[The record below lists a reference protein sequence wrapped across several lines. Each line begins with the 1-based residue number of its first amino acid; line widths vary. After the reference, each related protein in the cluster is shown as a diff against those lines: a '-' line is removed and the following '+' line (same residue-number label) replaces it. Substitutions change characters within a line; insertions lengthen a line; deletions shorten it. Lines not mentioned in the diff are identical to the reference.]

1 MVDNKSTRKRIFII
15 DGYAMLY
22 RAHFAMIR
30 NPLINSKGVHTSALF
45 GFTNQVLKLLRL
57 EKPDYLI
64 AAFDSSEKTF
74 RHKRYPEYK
83 ATREKMPEEMR
94 EQLPYL
100 WKLLEAMR
108 IPTLEEPGFEA
119 DDIIG
124 TLAIQAVENGLDAYI
139 VSGDKDFMQLIN
151 EHVFLYAPSG
161 RQADIKVYDREG
173 VIERWGVPPEKI
185 IDLLGLMG
193 DSSDNVPGVAGVGVK
208 TAVKLLNEYGTL
220 ESALDHA
227 NEVKNK
233 RAREGLQK
241 CREEA
246 FLSQELVTLK
256 TDMNIN
262 ADYKDMVTDGFDANA
277 MDEILRELEF
287 QALQKQ
293 LNTFHEEVPTHEK
306 RPEKN
311 YLSILNKVDLDTF
324 VKGVKKGKWLSFDL
338 ETTSVKPMLC
348 DIVGLSFST
357 QADSGV
363 YIPIQYKEKESNN
376 FGGEDLTSV
385 LEILKP
391 VFENKSIPKTG
402 QNVKFDALILKRHGV
417 EVKGIK
423 FDTLLA
429 AHLLK
434 PESRALKLDNL
445 SMDHLNYRMVP
456 IEDLIGKG
464 KNQITMAE
472 VELDKITFYAAEDA
486 DVALQLT
493 HIFEKELKKE
503 ELDRFF
509 NSVEMPLLPVLLAM
523 EFNGTFVN
531 GKMLET
537 MSAELGKKID
547 HLVNDIQN
555 EAGTEFNVN
564 STQQLASVLFDIKGL
579 PEIKKRSTAEN
590 VLHRLKNENLIPG
603 LILEY
608 RKLNKLKN
616 TYIDALPSLINHET
630 KRIHSTFSQTI
641 TSTGRLSSSNPNFQN
656 IPIRTEEGKEIRKA
670 FHSENEDWKIFS
682 ADYSQIELRIMAHL
696 SQDKALVDAFNKG
709 EDIHS
714 RTAADVFDVP
724 MDSVIPEMRRTAKI
738 VNFGL
743 IYGAGPYRMS
753 QELGIPQKE
762 AKTIIEAYFEKY
774 SVIKNYIQS
783 TVEKARELQ
792 YVETILGRR
801 RPVWDIDSSNH
812 LHREAA
818 KRMAINMPIQ
828 GTNAEMIKLAMIEI
842 QTKIDSKKM
851 ISKMI
856 LQVHDEL
863 VFEVYQEELQ
873 TLKPMVVNAME
884 KALPLSVPIVVDC
897 GHGKSWYEAH

>member
-324 VKGVKKGKWLSFDL
+324 VKGVKKANGFL
-338 ETTSVKPMLC
+338 
-348 DIVGLSFST
+348 
-357 QADSGV
+357 
-363 YIPIQYKEKESNN
+363 
-376 FGGEDLTSV
+376 
-385 LEILKP
+385 
-391 VFENKSIPKTG
+391 
-402 QNVKFDALILKRHGV
+402 LI
-417 EVKGIK
+417 
-423 FDTLLA
+423 
-429 AHLLK
+429 
-434 PESRALKLDNL
+434 
-445 SMDHLNYRMVP
+445 
-456 IEDLIGKG
+456 
-464 KNQITMAE
+464 
-472 VELDKITFYAAEDA
+472 
-486 DVALQLT
+486 
-493 HIFEKELKKE
+493 
-503 ELDRFF
+503 
-509 NSVEMPLLPVLLAM
+509 
-523 EFNGTFVN
+523 
-531 GKMLET
+531 
-537 MSAELGKKID
+537 
-547 HLVNDIQN
+547 
-555 EAGTEFNVN
+555 
-564 STQQLASVLFDIKGL
+564 
-579 PEIKKRSTAEN
+579 
-590 VLHRLKNENLIPG
+590 
-603 LILEY
+603 
-608 RKLNKLKN
+608 
-616 TYIDALPSLINHET
+616 
-630 KRIHSTFSQTI
+630 
-641 TSTGRLSSSNPNFQN
+641 
-656 IPIRTEEGKEIRKA
+656 
-670 FHSENEDWKIFS
+670 
-682 ADYSQIELRIMAHL
+682 
-696 SQDKALVDAFNKG
+696 
-709 EDIHS
+709 
-714 RTAADVFDVP
+714 
-724 MDSVIPEMRRTAKI
+724 
-738 VNFGL
+738 
-743 IYGAGPYRMS
+743 
-753 QELGIPQKE
+753 
-762 AKTIIEAYFEKY
+762 
-774 SVIKNYIQS
+774 
-783 TVEKARELQ
+783 
-792 YVETILGRR
+792 
-801 RPVWDIDSSNH
+801 
-812 LHREAA
+812 
-818 KRMAINMPIQ
+818 
-828 GTNAEMIKLAMIEI
+828 
-842 QTKIDSKKM
+842 
-851 ISKMI
+851 
-856 LQVHDEL
+856 
-863 VFEVYQEELQ
+863 
-873 TLKPMVVNAME
+873 
-884 KALPLSVPIVVDC
+884 
-897 GHGKSWYEAH
+897 

>member
-1 MVDNKSTRKRIFII
+1 MADNKSTRKSIFII

-306 RPEKN
+306 RSEKN

-670 FHSENEDWKIFS
+670 FHSENEDWEIFS

-774 SVIKNYIQS
+774 SGIKNYIQS

>member
-1 MVDNKSTRKRIFII
+1 MADNKSTRKRIFII

-94 EQLPYL
+94 GQLPYL

-124 TLAIQAVENGLDAYI
+124 TLAIRAVENGLDAYI
-139 VSGDKDFMQLIN
+139 VSGDKDFMQLVN
-151 EHVFLYAPSG
+151 EHIFLYAPSG
-161 RQADIKVYDREG
+161 RQAEIKVYDREG

-208 TAVKLLNEYGTL
+208 TAVRLLNEYGTL

-227 NEVKNK
+227 DEVKNK
-233 RAREGLQK
+233 RAREGLQN

-246 FLSQELVTLK
+246 VLSQELVTLK

-262 ADYKDMVTDGFDANA
+262 ADYKDMVIDGFNVNA
-277 MDEILRELEF
+277 MDEIFRELEF

-293 LNTFHEEVPTHEK
+293 LNTFHGEVPNHEK

-324 VKGVKKGKWLSFDL
+324 VKDIKKDKWLSFDL
-338 ETTSVKPMLC
+338 ETTSVEPMLC

-363 YIPIQYKEKESNN
+363 YIPIQYNEKESNN

-445 SMDHLNYRMVP
+445 SMDNLNYRMVP

-493 HIFEKELKKE
+493 HIFEKELKNE
-503 ELDRFF
+503 GLHQFF

-537 MSAELGKKID
+537 MSIELGKKID
-547 HLVNDIQN
+547 RLVNDIQN

-564 STQQLASVLFDIKGL
+564 STQQ
-579 PEIKKRSTAEN
+579 
-590 VLHRLKNENLIPG
+590 
-603 LILEY
+603 
-608 RKLNKLKN
+608 
-616 TYIDALPSLINHET
+616 
-630 KRIHSTFSQTI
+630 
-641 TSTGRLSSSNPNFQN
+641 
-656 IPIRTEEGKEIRKA
+656 
-670 FHSENEDWKIFS
+670 
-682 ADYSQIELRIMAHL
+682 
-696 SQDKALVDAFNKG
+696 
-709 EDIHS
+709 
-714 RTAADVFDVP
+714 
-724 MDSVIPEMRRTAKI
+724 
-738 VNFGL
+738 
-743 IYGAGPYRMS
+743 
-753 QELGIPQKE
+753 
-762 AKTIIEAYFEKY
+762 
-774 SVIKNYIQS
+774 
-783 TVEKARELQ
+783 
-792 YVETILGRR
+792 
-801 RPVWDIDSSNH
+801 
-812 LHREAA
+812 
-818 KRMAINMPIQ
+818 
-828 GTNAEMIKLAMIEI
+828 
-842 QTKIDSKKM
+842 
-851 ISKMI
+851 
-856 LQVHDEL
+856 
-863 VFEVYQEELQ
+863 
-873 TLKPMVVNAME
+873 
-884 KALPLSVPIVVDC
+884 
-897 GHGKSWYEAH
+897 